1 MIKNLVFTS
10 AGDNTRFTDW
20 WVSNDQNYDIFVY
33 YYGNN
38 EANFN
43 RYKEKVTYIEKSKG
57 VKFQNFYKLY
67 KNSDII
73 NKYERFFILDD
84 DIEISSKDINEMFKL
99 SEEYSLEICGPSFTH
114 DSKISWRHMTH
125 RENTLLTYTNFIEVN
140 VPLFTRNALKKL
152 MDIYDPKLLEWG
164 VDFLYIFANGVHNT
178 SSYAIIHKVQCKNP
192 KDINKVNGKNE
203 MLTNST
209 IRERE
214 DRWKEVARKMKYPFK
229 YIVKNYKRIP
239 LPRKP
244 TKTEHTTNILTVVLS
259 CEKNKSLWVDIL
271 NRNIPNIVILCGGS
285 ESTYLK
291 NNILYLKCNDLY
303 DGLPEKMICA
313 IDFILKEPRFNS
325 ITHILK
331 VDDHDTLFTQ
341 DSIINLE
348 GYYNSFLHEHHYL
361 GQIVY
366 KVGNFSH
373 HLGKVPHNP
382 FWNLRGFQ
390 GPVEPFASGNASYI
404 LSKYAMKCI
413 NSSFNLSNLTFLRYM
428 FILEDVM
435 MGIILKSYNIEPYE
449 LKYEIE
455 YDIQMTVDKKWLHI
469 GQEYET
475 IEVPAGSL
483 VRFGKC
489 NTWTEK
495 RVYLESFY
503 ADTSFFN
510 DPLPGALKEV
520 HFKIN

>member
-1 MIKNLVFTS
+1 
-10 AGDNTRFTDW
+10 
-20 WVSNDQNYDIFVY
+20 
-33 YYGNN
+33 
-38 EANFN
+38 
-43 RYKEKVTYIEKSKG
+43 
-57 VKFQNFYKLY
+57 
-67 KNSDII
+67 
-73 NKYERFFILDD
+73 
-84 DIEISSKDINEMFKL
+84 
-99 SEEYSLEICGPSFTH
+99 
-114 DSKISWRHMTH
+114 
-125 RENTLLTYTNFIEVN
+125 
-140 VPLFTRNALKKL
+140 
-152 MDIYDPKLLEWG
+152 
-164 VDFLYIFANGVHNT
+164 
-178 SSYAIIHKVQCKNP
+178 
-192 KDINKVNGKNE
+192 
-203 MLTNST
+203 
-209 IRERE
+209 
-214 DRWKEVARKMKYPFK
+214 
-229 YIVKNYKRIP
+229 
-239 LPRKP
+239 
-244 TKTEHTTNILTVVLS
+244 
-259 CEKNKSLWVDIL
+259 
-271 NRNIPNIVILCGGS
+271 
-285 ESTYLK
+285 
-291 NNILYLKCNDLY
+291 
-303 DGLPEKMICA
+303 MICA